1 MSEVGHRDQSVASA
15 AGARGFVSERPDG
28 VAVSSAA
35 LFAAYQPRIRG
46 YVLGMV
52 RDPAE
57 ADDLTQEVFLRA
69 HRKLPSLQDPDA
81 ALPWLYRIAT
91 NVCYDR
97 FRQRSRRPRLDPRAV
112 NDAAPA
118 GGIPATGDGATLDRV
133 IVRSQ
138 MSACVRG
145 YLEDLSD
152 GYRQVILLHDLQGL
166 TNREIAEM
174 LGVSVDTVKVRLHR
188 ARRRLRAVLAAHC
201 DFSRD
206 EQNVFVCDP
215 APPHPAER
223 PSQPPPHQGSVAS
236 SGR

>member
-1 MSEVGHRDQSVASA
+1 MSGVGHGHRSAASA
-15 AGARGFVSERPDG
+15 VGARGFVSERPDG

-35 LFAAYQPRIRG
+35 LFAAYHARIRG
-46 YVLGMV
+46 YVLGIV

-69 HRKLPSLQDPDA
+69 HRKLPALQDPNA
-81 ALPWLYRIAT
+81 VLPWLYRIAT

-97 FRQRSRRPRLDPRAV
+97 FRQRSRRPRLDPRDV
-112 NDAAPA
+112 NDAAAA

-133 IVRSQ
+133 IVRSE

-145 YLEDLSD
+145 YLEGLSD

-166 TNREIAEM
+166 TNREIAET
-174 LGVSVDTVKVRLHR
+174 LGVSVDTVKIRLHR
-188 ARRRLRAVLAAHC
+188 ARRTLRAVLAAQC

-215 APPHPAER
+215 APPHPTER
-223 PSQPPPHQGSVAS
+223 LSQPPPHQGSVPS